1 VARSEASH
9 GLTNPGMGP
18 VNSASQLAKIQ
29 GMVTAA
35 VERGVRLHAGGIR
48 SQSAELGKGWFYAP
62 TIIEPV
68 SSEDAIVQDEVFG
81 PVLTVQTFKKE
92 AEALANGT
100 SYGLLAG
107 IYAGEE
113 AGLIALHT
121 ISTQDRSSSTN
132 ISPVASKC
140 LLVAIA
146 DRALAGKRGWTASG
160 TITAPRPSL
169 PELRDSQSKSPIIAR
184 PSIDVDDTRH
194 ASKVKQVLQ
203 ASPTMWTAWVPFAD
217 ATLNAR

>member
-1 VARSEASH
+1 VPRQFSLTAGQDLGH
-9 GLTNPGMGP
+9 GHGGCR
-18 VNSASQLAKIQ
+18 AGRQA
-29 GMVTAA
+29 
-35 VERGVRLHAGGIR
+35 HAGRIR
-48 SQSAELGKGWFYAP
+48 SHSAEFGKGWFYAP

-100 SYGLLAG
+100 SYGLLA
-107 IYAGEE
+107 
-113 AGLIALHT
+113 LQT

-146 DRALAGKRGWTASG
+146 DRALAGKGGWTASG
-160 TITAPRPSL
+160 TIAAPRPSL
-169 PELRDSQSKSPIIAR
+169 PKLRDSQSKSPIIAR
-184 PSIDVDDTRH
+184 PSVDVDDTRH